1 MAKRWSKHPSRFESC
16 TRQFSVIAVCCA
28 AIVFLFN
35 LAMAQTAAT
44 GALKGTIT
52 DPSGSV
58 VPGVQITVTSHATGE
73 TRTAIT
79 QGNGS
84 YQVSLLSPGDYSVD
98 ASAKGFKSISINT
111 VTIHVTEIATLD
123 LRLQV
128 GTITEKVTVQDI
140 AELIQTNSS
149 TLGSVTDQRMVEN
162 LPLVTRNYTQ
172 ILGLSPGVSGEV
184 NNSAS
189 IGRGDSSQAAATG
202 GYSVGGSNTNDNNFQ
217 MNGSEVNDLIGE
229 GNYSGGIPVPN
240 PDSLQEFKVQV
251 GQYDASYGRNAGA
264 NVDVVTKSGTNRF
277 HGDVWE
283 YFRNTALNA
292 NDYFLN
298 QQDLPR
304 GVLNQNQF
312 GFTLGGPVL
321 KDKLLFF
328 VSYQGTRERDGL
340 ASGTGGCETTGF
352 FPAASLL
359 PNNAGGRTAAAL
371 AAAFNGQSGLFGTIN
386 SASDISPTALAV
398 LNAQFSGN
406 LAVPAAQNA
415 TTGASTFSSPCHY
428 TEDQFVSDVDFN
440 HSERSHFSG
449 KFFFMDSTQVAP
461 FPENQLGLPAASLTG
476 FPQSNPNTTR
486 DFSLTHT
493 YSFNAHLIN
502 QAVIGFHRLTGGI
515 TQNYPNATYANSA
528 GCGTGAFTL
537 SSICVPSVPSFDNA
551 VPDVIVSGP
560 LSVQNINQSIGFNL
574 GGNGQG
580 VGIAQNFYDVSDS
593 VTYVRGQHSL
603 HVGGGINRSQINF
616 PLFHF
621 FGGLYYPTFVDF
633 LLGVPEISIDVPG
646 VFGREWRVWD
656 GNAFVQDDYQVAH
669 GLTLN
674 LGFRYE
680 RQGQLGDNLGRA
692 STFDPA
698 LANPNPP
705 AAGTLQGFIVGSNYS
720 GPPLPAGVIRASTN
734 TAINNDG
741 QNGYEPRVGF
751 AWQIPGIG
759 RSVLR
764 GGYGIFFTRTTGEP
778 FIQLLGAP
786 PWGEIRQFLFPSPAA
801 PFPAAPTFPIFTP
814 YTPPT
819 ATAPFG
825 SDLTPTVFSRS
836 FRAPVLQRY
845 SLNVQTA
852 LGNNWMFEL
861 GYQGARGT
869 RLIDN
874 RSFNQA
880 LPASAANPI
889 RGQTTND
896 YSNIGERVPI
906 EGFDPTHSLFIE
918 SEGASWYNALGASLS
933 KRLSRGLQFLASYT
947 WLSALETNPGYTVG
961 SFAGGS
967 LIGDNNNPRA
977 NYGFDGFVRPQRLVV
992 SYVYEF
998 PSPASHTSLAGRT
1011 LGGWS
1016 VAGVTTFQS
1025 GQKLTLVDTN
1035 NLSAFEPGETDRV
1048 QLAPN
1053 CNNNN
1058 VATSGNVTSRLQN
1071 YVNLSCFTLPPFVG
1085 NDGLATGFGNSGN
1098 GTINGPDQRNFDIS
1112 IIKKIPITE
1121 SKSVEFRAEFFNAF
1135 NTPSF
1140 AAGPLTLNVGTAT
1153 VNPSTGAPIFAP
1165 NPTGAALTSTSI
1177 APRVLQFALKLYF

>member
-1 MAKRWSKHPSRFESC
+1 MHLSRFPRSSRLRVGDFC
-16 TRQFSVIAVCCA
+16 YI
-28 AIVFLFN
+28 
-35 LAMAQTAAT
+35 LAMHLFLVCVLFGFSQELFTQTAAT
-44 GALKGTIT
+44 GALRGTVT
-52 DPSGSV
+52 DPSGGV
-58 VPGVQITVTSHATGE
+58 LPGATIKVTNAATVQTQ
-73 TRTAIT
+73 TAIT
-79 QGNGS
+79 QANGA
-84 YQVSLLSPGDYSVD
+84 YVVPFLPVAVYRVE
-98 ASAKGFKSISINT
+98 ASSKGFKT
-111 VTIHVTEIATLD
+111 AVFEKVEVDVTETKVID
-123 LRLQV
+123 IRLQV
-128 GTITEKVTVQDI
+128 GSLTETVTVQAQQAQI
-140 AELIQTNSS
+140 ETTSS
-149 TLGSVTDQRMVEN
+149 ALGNVTDQHMVEN

-184 NNSAS
+184 NNSAD
-189 IGRGDSSQAAATG
+189 IGRGSSSQAAATA

-229 GNYSGGIPVPN
+229 GFISGGIPVPN

-264 NVDVVTKSGTNRF
+264 NVDVVTKSGTNAF

-298 QQDLPR
+298 QQGLPR

-312 GFTLGGPVL
+312 GFTLGGPVV
-321 KDKLLFF
+321 KDKLMFF

-340 ASGTGGCETTGF
+340 ATGCLTTGF
-352 FPAASLL
+352 LPPAL
-359 PNNAGGRTAAAL
+359 PDNAGGRTAAAL
-371 AAAFNGQSGLFGTIN
+371 ATAFNGQSGLFGTIT
-386 SASDISPTALAV
+386 SAASISPTALAV
-398 LNAQFSGN
+398 MNAQFGGS

-415 TTGASTFSSPCHY
+415 ASGGSTFSSPCRY
-428 TEDQFVSDVDFN
+428 TEDQFVTDADWY
-440 HSERSHFSG
+440 HTQKSHFSG
-449 KFFFMDSTQVAP
+449 KFFFMNSNQVSP
-461 FPENQLGLPAASLTG
+461 FPENQLGLVAASLTG
-476 FPQSNPNTTR
+476 FPQTTPNTTR

-493 YSFNAHLIN
+493 YSFNGHLIN

-515 TQNYPNATYANSA
+515 SQGYPNVTFANGA
-528 GCGTGAFTL
+528 GCGSGAFTL
-537 SSICVPSVPSFDNA
+537 SSICVPNVPTFDNPL
-551 VPDVIVSGP
+551 PDVIVSGP
-560 LSVQNINQSIGFNL
+560 QSLQDITQSVGFNL

-580 VGIAQNFYDVSDS
+580 VAIAQNFYDVSDS
-593 VTYVRGQHSL
+593 VSYIRGKHSL
-603 HVGGGINRSQINF
+603 HFGGGINRSQINF

-656 GNAFVQDDYQVAH
+656 GNAFAQDDYQI
-669 GLTLN
+669 GRRLTLN

-698 LANPNPP
+698 LAVPIPP
-705 AAGTLQGFIVGSNYS
+705 AAGSLQGFIVGSNYS
-720 GPPLPAGVIRASTN
+720 GPALPAGVTKASTN
-734 TAINNDG
+734 TALDNDG
-741 QNGYEPRVGF
+741 QNGFEPRVGF
-751 AWQIPGIG
+751 AWQVPGIS
-759 RSVLR
+759 RAVLR
-764 GGYGIFFTRTTGEP
+764 GGYGISFTRTTGEP

-801 PFPAAPTFPIFTP
+801 PFPAAPAFPIFTP

-819 ATAPFG
+819 DAAPLG
-825 SDLTPTVFSRS
+825 SDLTPTVFSRH

-845 SLNVQTA
+845 SLNVQVA
-852 LGNNWMFEL
+852 LAANWTFEL

-880 LPASAANPI
+880 LPASAAN
-889 RGQTTND
+889 GQTAND
-896 YSNIGERVPI
+896 LSNIGLRVPI
-906 EGFDPTHSLFIE
+906 QGFDPYHSLFIE

-947 WLSALETNPGYTVG
+947 WLSALENNPGYTVG

-967 LIGDNNNPRA
+967 LIGDQNNFRA
-977 NYGFDGFVRPQRLVV
+977 NYGPDGFVRPQRLVI

-1035 NLSAFEPGETDRV
+1035 NLSAFAPGETDRV
-1048 QLAPN
+1048 QLAPS
-1053 CNNNN
+1053 CNNSN

-1085 NDGLATGFGNSGN
+1085 DDGFATGFGNSGN
-1098 GTINGPDQRNFDIS
+1098 GIINGPDQRNFDIS
-1112 IIKKIPITE
+1112 IIKKVVLTE
-1121 SKSVEFRAEFFNAF
+1121 NKSVEFRTEFFNAF

-1153 VNPSTGAPIFAP
+1153 VNPATGTPAFVA
-1165 NPTGAALTSTSI
+1165 NPTGAQITSTSV

>member
-1 MAKRWSKHPSRFESC
+1 MHPSRFPRSSC
-16 TRQFSVIAVCCA
+16 LRVGDFCHFVAMHMFLVCVLFGFSQE
-28 AIVFLFN
+28 LFT
-35 LAMAQTAAT
+35 QTAAT
-44 GALKGTIT
+44 GALRGTVT
-52 DPSGSV
+52 DPSGGV
-58 VPGVQITVTSHATGE
+58 LPGVTIKVTNAATGQSQTAVTQANGAYLVPFLPVAVYRVE
-73 TRTAIT
+73 ASSKGFRTAVFEKVEV
-79 QGNGS
+79 N
-84 YQVSLLSPGDYSVD
+84 
-98 ASAKGFKSISINT
+98 
-111 VTIHVTEIATLD
+111 VTETKVVDI
-123 LRLQV
+123 RLQV
-128 GTITEKVTVQDI
+128 GSFTETVTVQ
-140 AELIQTNSS
+140 AQPAQVETTSS
-149 TLGSVTDQRMVEN
+149 ALGNVTDQHMVEN

-184 NNSAS
+184 TNSAD
-189 IGRGDSSQAAATG
+189 IGRGSSSQAAATA

-229 GNYSGGIPVPN
+229 GFISGGIPVPN

-264 NVDVVTKSGTNRF
+264 NVDVVTKSGTNAF

-298 QQDLPR
+298 NQGLPR

-312 GFTLGGPVL
+312 GFTLGGPVV
-321 KDKLLFF
+321 KDKLMFF

-340 ASGTGGCETTGF
+340 ATGCLTTGF
-352 FPAASLL
+352 LPTASLL
-359 PNNAGGRTAAAL
+359 PDNASGRTAAAL
-371 AAAFNGQSGLFGTIN
+371 AAAFNGQSGFFGTVT
-386 SASDISPTALAV
+386 SAASISPTALAV
-398 LNAQFSGN
+398 LNAQFGGS
-406 LAVPAAQNA
+406 LAVPAAQNSA
-415 TTGASTFSSPCHY
+415 TGGSTFSSPCQY
-428 TEDQFVSDVDFN
+428 TEDQFVSDVDFY
-440 HSERSHFSG
+440 HTERSHFSG
-449 KFFFMDSTQVAP
+449 KFFFMNSNQVAP
-461 FPENQLGLPAASLTG
+461 FPGNQLGLVAASLTG
-476 FPQSNPNTTR
+476 FPQTNPNTTR

-493 YSFNAHLIN
+493 YSFNGHLIN
-502 QAVIGFHRLTGGI
+502 QAVIGFHRVTGGI
-515 TQNYPNATYANSA
+515 SQGYPNTTFANGA
-528 GCGTGAFTL
+528 GCGSGAFTL
-537 SSICVPSVPSFDNA
+537 SSICVPAVPAFDNPL
-551 VPDVIVSGP
+551 PDVIVSGP
-560 LSVQNINQSIGFNL
+560 LSLQMITQSVGFNL

-580 VGIAQNFYDVSDS
+580 VAIAQNFYDVNDS
-593 VTYVRGQHSL
+593 VSYIRGKHSL
-603 HVGGGINRSQINF
+603 HLGGGINRSQINF

-621 FGGLYYPTFVDF
+621 FGGLYYPTFADF

-656 GNAFVQDDYQVAH
+656 GNLFVQDDYQIARR
-669 GLTLN
+669 LTLN

-698 LANPNPP
+698 LAIPIPT

-720 GPPLPAGVIRASTN
+720 GPPLPAGVTKASTN
-734 TAINNDG
+734 TAIDNDG
-741 QNGYEPRVGF
+741 QNGWEPRVGF
-751 AWQIPGIG
+751 AWQIPGTS
-759 RSVLR
+759 RVVLR

-786 PWGEIRQFLFPSPAA
+786 PWGEIRQILFPSLAA
-801 PFPAAPTFPIFTP
+801 PFPAAPAFPIFTP
-814 YTPPT
+814 YTPAT
-819 ATAPFG
+819 ATAPLG
-825 SDLTPTVFSRS
+825 SDLTPTVFSRH

-845 SLNVQTA
+845 SLNLQTA
-852 LGNNWMFEL
+852 LADNWMLEV

-869 RLIDN
+869 KLIEN

-880 LPASAANPI
+880 LSASASDPVN
-889 RGQTTND
+889 GQTTND

-918 SEGASWYNALGASLS
+918 SGGASWYNALGVSLS

-967 LIGDNNNPRA
+967 LIGDQNSPRA
-977 NYGFDGFVRPQRLVV
+977 NYGPDGFVRPQRLVI

-1016 VAGVTTFQS
+1016 LAGVTTFQS
-1025 GQKLTLVDTN
+1025 GQKLTIVDTN
-1035 NLSAFEPGETDRV
+1035 VISAFDPGETDRV
-1048 QLAPN
+1048 QLAPSCTN
-1053 CNNNN
+1053 SN
-1058 VATSGNVTSRLQN
+1058 VETPGKVTSKLNN
-1071 YVNLSCFTLPPFVG
+1071 YVNAACFVLPPIVG
-1085 NDGLATGFGNSGN
+1085 SDGLATGFGNSGN
-1098 GTINGPDQRNFDIS
+1098 GIINGPDQRNFDIS
-1112 IIKKIPITE
+1112 IIKKVALTE
-1121 SKSVEFRAEFFNAF
+1121 SKSIEFRTEFFNAF

-1153 VNPSTGAPIFAP
+1153 ASPTTGMPIFAA
-1165 NPTGAALTSTSI
+1165 NPTGGQITSTSV

>member
-1 MAKRWSKHPSRFESC
+1 MRPSRFPRSSC
-16 TRQFSVIAVCCA
+16 SRVGDFRHFLAMH
-28 AIVFLFN
+28 VFLACVLFGFSQE
-35 LAMAQTAAT
+35 LFTQTAAT
-44 GALKGTIT
+44 GALRGTVT
-52 DPSGSV
+52 DPSGGVLPGATIKVTNAATGQTQTAVTQTNGAYV
-58 VPGVQITVTSHATGE
+58 VPFLPVAVYRVE
-73 TRTAIT
+73 
-79 QGNGS
+79 
-84 YQVSLLSPGDYSVD
+84 
-98 ASAKGFKSISINT
+98 ASGKGFKTEVFEKVEVN
-111 VTIHVTEIATLD
+111 VTETKVVDI
-123 LRLQV
+123 RLQV
-128 GTITEKVTVQDI
+128 GSFTETVTVQ
-140 AELIQTNSS
+140 AQPAPVETTSS
-149 TLGSVTDQRMVEN
+149 ALGNVTDQHMVDN

-184 NNSAS
+184 NNSAD
-189 IGRGDSSQAAATG
+189 IGRGLSSEAAATG

-229 GNYSGGIPVPN
+229 GTISGGIPVPN

-264 NVDVVTKSGTNRF
+264 NVDVVTKSGTNAF

-298 QQDLPR
+298 QQSLPR

-312 GFTLGGPVL
+312 GFTLGGPVV
-321 KDKLLFF
+321 KDKLMFF

-340 ASGTGGCETTGF
+340 AAGCLTTGF
-352 FPAASLL
+352 LPPASLL
-359 PNNAGGRTAAAL
+359 PDDTSGRTAAAL
-371 AAAFNGQSGLFGTIN
+371 AAAFNGQSGLFGTIS
-386 SASDISPTALAV
+386 SAASISPTALAV
-398 LNAQFSGN
+398 LNAQFGGS
-406 LAVPAAQNA
+406 LAVPAAQNSA
-415 TTGASTFSSPCHY
+415 TGASTFSSPCQY
-428 TEDQFVSDVDFN
+428 TEDQFVSDVDFY
-440 HSERSHFSG
+440 HTEKSHFSG
-449 KFFFMDSTQVAP
+449 KFFFMNSNQVSP
-461 FPENQLGLPAASLTG
+461 FPTNQLGLVAASLTG
-476 FPQSNPNTTR
+476 FPQTTPNTTR

-493 YSFNAHLIN
+493 YSFNGHLIN
-502 QAVIGFHRLTGGI
+502 QAVLGFHRLTGGI
-515 TQNYPNATYANSA
+515 SQGYPNVTFANGA
-528 GCGTGAFTL
+528 GCGSGAFTL
-537 SSICVPSVPSFDNA
+537 SSICVPAVPAFDNPL
-551 VPDVIVSGP
+551 PDVIVSGP
-560 LSVQNINQSIGFNL
+560 QSLQDISQSVGFNL

-580 VGIAQNFYDVSDS
+580 VAIAQNFYDVNDS
-593 VTYVRGQHSL
+593 LSYIHGKHTL
-603 HVGGGINRSQINF
+603 HLGGGINRSQINF

-656 GNAFVQDDYQVAH
+656 GNAFLQDDYQIARR
-669 GLTLN
+669 LTLN

-692 STFDPA
+692 STFDPT
-698 LANPNPP
+698 LAIPVPP
-705 AAGTLQGFIVGSNYS
+705 ATGSLQGFIVGSNYS
-720 GPPLPAGVIRASTN
+720 GPPLPAGVIKANTN
-734 TAINNDG
+734 TALDNDG
-741 QNGYEPRVGF
+741 QNGLEPRVGF
-751 AWQIPGIG
+751 AWQLPGIS
-759 RSVLR
+759 RAVLR

-801 PFPAAPTFPIFTP
+801 PFPAAPAFPIFTP
-814 YTPPT
+814 YTPAT
-819 ATAPFG
+819 ATAPLG
-825 SDLTPTVFSRS
+825 SDLTPTVFSRH

-845 SLNVQTA
+845 SLNVQAA
-852 LGNNWMFEL
+852 LAANWTFEL

-880 LPASAANPI
+880 LPASAAN
-889 RGQTTND
+889 GQTAND
-896 YSNIGERVPI
+896 LSNIGERVPI
-906 EGFDPTHSLFIE
+906 QGFDPYHSLFIE

-947 WLSALETNPGYTVG
+947 WLSALENNPGYTVG

-967 LIGDNNNPRA
+967 LIGDQNNFRA
-977 NYGFDGFVRPQRLVV
+977 NYGPDGFVRPQRLVI

-1035 NLSAFEPGETDRV
+1035 NLSAFAPGETDRV
-1048 QLAPN
+1048 QLAPTCSN
-1053 CNNNN
+1053 SN

-1085 NDGLATGFGNSGN
+1085 DDGLATGFGNSGN
-1098 GTINGPDQRNFDIS
+1098 GIVNGPDQRNFDIS
-1112 IIKKIPITE
+1112 IIKKVVLTE
-1121 SKSVEFRAEFFNAF
+1121 SKSVEFRTEFFNAF

-1153 VNPSTGAPIFAP
+1153 VNPSTGMPIFAP
-1165 NPTGAALTSTSI
+1165 NPTGAQITSTSV